1 MIKQETNFCILSN
14 NQRNYNVMA
23 GRGQIQPRWQKGESG
38 NPAGKP
44 KGTRNR
50 STIVREWLEVQQSVK
65 NPITGEQEVLEQ
77 QDIMTLALIKKAR
90 EGDVNAFRELMDSAH
105 GKQTNQIEGSMQLT
119 GLKVEVVDSGFST
132 ASSESEI
139 ID

>member
-1 MIKQETNFCILSN
+1 MPIRPEDNPKPF
-14 NQRNYNVMA
+14 
-23 GRGQIQPRWQKGESG
+23 QKGQSG
-38 NPAGKP
+38 NPNGRP
-44 KGTRNR
+44 KGSRNR
-50 STIVREWLEVQQSVK
+50 STIVKQWLEVQQSVK
-65 NPITGEQEVLEQ
+65 NPITNVTETLEL
-77 QDIMTLALIKKAR
+77 QDIITLAIINKAR
-90 EGDVNAFRELMDSAH
+90 KGDVNAFRELMDSAH

>member
-1 MIKQETNFCILSN
+1 MPNPEN
-14 NQRNYNVMA
+14 
-23 GRGQIQPRWQKGESG
+23 IQPHKFKEGQSG
-38 NPAGKP
+38 NPTGRP